1 MKWNKRLEKKIVK
14 LCDSLGIETNI
25 DWDVGHCDFI
35 YHNEHQYR
43 PLGAVRWYGY
53 MMDCDP
59 RIGNKIYVA
68 TCWTKIIFTDYVS
81 SQAKKIDIWDV
92 NYDDKK
98 EHTHFRSDISEHKTL
113 TIPEDYTEQQLMA
126 FLEENLTRVLKAS
139 RLDKMYKSLDKI
151 QEDFND
157 E

>member
-53 MMDCDP
+53 MMDCNP
-59 RIGNKIYVA
+59 RTGNKIYVA
-68 TCWTKIIFTDYVS
+68 TCWTKIVFTDHVS
-81 SQAKKIDIWDV
+81 TEPKKIDIWDV

-98 EHTHFRSDISEHKTL
+98 EHTTFRSDLSEHKTQV
-113 TIPEDYTEQQLMA
+113 IKDDYTEQQLLA
-126 FLEENLTRVLKAS
+126 FLEENLTRVLKAA

-151 QEDFND
+151 DEDFA
-157 E
+157 

>member
-53 MMDCDP
+53 MMDCNP

-68 TCWTKIIFTDYVS
+68 TCWTKIVFTDYVS
-81 SQAKKIDIWDV
+81 SQPKKIDIWDV

-98 EHTHFRSDISEHKTL
+98 EHTHFRSDISEHKTIV
-113 TIPEDYTEQQLMA
+113 IPDDYTEQQLLA
-126 FLEENLTRVLKAS
+126 FLEENLTRVLKAA

-151 QEDFND
+151 QEDFD
-157 E
+157 DK

>member
-53 MMDCDP
+53 MMDCNP
-59 RIGNKIYVA
+59 TIGNKIYVA
-68 TCWTKIIFTDYVS
+68 TCWTKIVFTDYIS
-81 SQAKKIDIWDV
+81 SKPNRIDIWDV
-92 NYDDKK
+92 NYDNKK
-98 EHTHFRSDISEHKTL
+98 EHTSFNSDLSEHKTQ
-113 TIPEDYTEQQLMA
+113 TILEDYTEQQLLA

-151 QEDFND
+151 EEDFND
-157 E
+157 